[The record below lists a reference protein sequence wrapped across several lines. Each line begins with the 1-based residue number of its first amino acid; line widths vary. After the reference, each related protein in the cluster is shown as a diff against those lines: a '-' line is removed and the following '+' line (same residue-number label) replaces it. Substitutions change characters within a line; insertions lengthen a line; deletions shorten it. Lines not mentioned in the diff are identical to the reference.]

1 MKELREI
8 LKNLAEEEKELRESL
23 AVLNDR
29 LKQLKENEPKQQEKL
44 KEEIRTE
51 TYLRKYFEEELSLK
65 LIFDREGRKLEDCAQ
80 AALGLLRESDKNREP
95 SDLFQ
100 SLYRVYQGHNGS
112 LTNYGTSLEDC
123 FGGDFQ
129 EEVSALRKRVRIALS
144 GTERKFIWRNF
155 TEF

>member
-51 TYLRKYFEEELSLK
+51 TYLRKYFEGELSLK

-80 AALGLLRESDKNREP
+80 EALGLLRESDKNREP

-100 SLYRVYQGHNGS
+100 LLYRVYQGHNGS
-112 LTNYGTSLEDC
+112 LTNYGTPWKTVLAGI
-123 FGGDFQ
+123 FR
-129 EEVSALRKRVRIALS
+129 RK
-144 GTERKFIWRNF
+144 
-155 TEF
+155 